1 MGVESTAGL
10 APGDLALADGL
21 GGELVRLVRLMDRAH
36 SHWHVQHPDAVERSA
51 YLLLVHL
58 VKDGPQR
65 SSVLAESVHSD
76 PSTVSRQVGQL
87 VRLGLVERRPDPQDG
102 RACLLAATAE
112 GARVFERNRVQRIE
126 LLGEMLSDWSTSEQ
140 ETLRDLL
147 ARFNTDFENYKLR
160 LGGASPEAVVPQRG
174 I

>member
-1 MGVESTAGL
+1 LESTTGP

-21 GGELVRLVRLMDRAH
+21 AGELVRLVRLMDRAH
-36 SHWHVQHPDAVERSA
+36 AHWHVQHPDAVERSA

-76 PSTVSRQVGQL
+76 PSTVSRQVAQL
-87 VRLGLVERRPDPQDG
+87 VKLGLVERRPDPQDG

-112 GARVFERNRVQRIE
+112 GVRVFERNRAQRIE
-126 LLGEMLSDWSTSEQ
+126 LLAEMLGDWSTEEQ
-140 ETLRDLL
+140 ETLRELL

-160 LGGASPEAVVPQRG
+160 LGGASPEVAAAQRG
-174 I
+174 M